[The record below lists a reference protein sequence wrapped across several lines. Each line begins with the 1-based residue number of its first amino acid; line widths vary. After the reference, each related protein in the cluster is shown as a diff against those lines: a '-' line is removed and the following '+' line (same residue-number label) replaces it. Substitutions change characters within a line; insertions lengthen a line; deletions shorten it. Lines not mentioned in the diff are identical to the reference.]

1 MLRKG
6 EKGNDSQNPRSPLSL
21 GFAFGLGARGRRRV
35 ELVHFSAS
43 LIMDVLFFLAMMFP
57 CLLVSLHAWPC
68 LYNLFR
74 ITRLACR
81 RVQAPLA
88 VRGFADKKDGG
99 LGELFSKPSI
109 PFGIGK
115 FLGEESDHKIPT
127 DKEHKSKV
135 AHMPD
140 FVPEDVRK
148 DMKEL
153 GLDGIEDLDELE
165 LRNTDGYND
174 LGLVPPEGTGTFASP
189 ILIPSRRASR
199 VVGYED
205 PDSHA
210 MFWFTIHN
218 DNNTYYIKDL
228 GLFFKMLH
236 IPDESHGHH

>member
-1 MLRKG
+1 M
-6 EKGNDSQNPRSPLSL
+6 
-21 GFAFGLGARGRRRV
+21 
-35 ELVHFSAS
+35 
-43 LIMDVLFFLAMMFP
+43 
-57 CLLVSLHAWPC
+57 
-68 LYNLFR
+68 
-74 ITRLACR
+74 ACR

-88 VRGFADKKDGG
+88 VRGFADKKEGGG
-99 LGELFSKPSI
+99 LGDFLSKPSI

-115 FLGEESDHKIPT
+115 FLGEESDHLIPT
-127 DKEHKSKV
+127 DKQHKSKV

-140 FVPEDVRK
+140 FIPEDVRK
-148 DMKEL
+148 EMKEL
-153 GLDGIEDLDELE
+153 GLEGIEDLDELE
-165 LRNTDGYND
+165 ARNTEGYND